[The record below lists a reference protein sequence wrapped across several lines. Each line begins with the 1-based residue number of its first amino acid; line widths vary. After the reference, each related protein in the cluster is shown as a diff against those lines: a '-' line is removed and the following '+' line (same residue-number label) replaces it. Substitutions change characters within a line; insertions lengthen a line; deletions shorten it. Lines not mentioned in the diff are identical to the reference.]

1 MVAVAPALGET
12 STLASGASLLRA
24 YFLSSWIWARTP
36 ITGSRNA
43 DPDAASSNARLA
55 AVYGALSVA
64 PLVDQLGKKCVG
76 VLVVHV
82 APEPDRALRALGA
95 LTTPE
100 GRRRLNNACVE
111 MNGLLAR

>member
-1 MVAVAPALGET
+1 MLWFDDNLRQGATENSWQSYDHET
-12 STLASGASLLRA
+12 
-24 YFLSSWIWARTP
+24 
-36 ITGSRNA
+36 NV
-43 DPDAASSNARLA
+43 RLA

-64 PLVDQLGKKCVG
+64 PPVDRLGRKCVG

-111 MNGLLAR
+111 ICLLLAR